1 MLSSEDKKIIIR
13 VAARII
19 ESKEP
24 KDEVIDVLY
33 GWRRYLL
40 FEDRVQMLYDELCI
54 IGYKGIADFVKD
66 FCKEKFDVDIIID
79 HHKEELKKQSYGIY
93 SNAYVENESLKLR
106 IPRLEKELKKYK
118 AERNNEQVCEVF
130 AMFVRRYLKSKEHK
144 SVTQREGAKKNIND
158 IISELKM
165 QPFLKPELLKYINDF
180 DDETV
185 PQYHANTII
194 MSQHNEHYV
203 GNVGKGGVGININE
217 D

>member
-1 MLSSEDKKIIIR
+1 MLCSEDKKIIIHC
-13 VAARII
+13 AARII

-24 KDEVIDVLY
+24 EEEIIKFINL
-33 GWRRYLL
+33 WRRRTL
-40 FEDRVQMLYDELCI
+40 FEYRVQMLYDELCN
-54 IGYKGIADFVKD
+54 IGYKDIAYVVKEYCELD
-66 FCKEKFDVDIIID
+66 NVDIIID
-79 HHKEELKKQSYGIY
+79 HHKEELKKQRYGIY
-93 SNAYVENESLKLR
+93 SNANVENESLKLR
-106 IPRLEKELKKYK
+106 IPRLEKELENYK
-118 AERNNEQVCEVF
+118 VDGINQQVCEVF

-144 SVTQREGAKKNIND
+144 SVTQREAAKKNIND

-180 DDETV
+180 DDENV

-194 MSQHNEHYV
+194 MNQHNEHYV